1 MAKHST
7 RNQKLGWLLF
17 VIYLVLLLYLMFFSD
32 MEQRGLGVKADYTYS
47 LKPFVEIRRYIF
59 SGRQIG
65 VKGVLL
71 NLFGNIIGF
80 MPFGFM
86 LGVVSSRCRKHWYD
100 AVICTYLLSYGI
112 EMVQLIFRAG
122 SCDVD
127 DIILNTLGGLIGYMI
142 FHYVQHRRRVRYFKL
157 HPERQR
163 RTRGI

>member
-1 MAKHST
+1 
-7 RNQKLGWLLF
+7 
-17 VIYLVLLLYLMFFSD
+17 MFFSE
-32 MEQRGLGVKADYTYS
+32 MEQRGLGAKVDYTYN
-47 LKPFVEIRRYIF
+47 LKPFVEIKRYIL
-59 SGRQIG
+59 SGKQIG
-65 VKGVLL
+65 LRGVML

-80 MPFGFM
+80 MPFGFI
-86 LGVVSSRCRKHWYD
+86 LGVISSRCREHWYD

-127 DIILNTLGGLIGYMI
+127 DIILNTLGGLIGYII